1 MAWPRRRGPVG
12 RYIAA
17 DISAMLIQE
26 WRRIR
31 IHAAMPIAMF
41 VAMTMAST
49 SARAGSPGQ
58 IRVHSRPSS
67 IMPTSICGDHIE
79 VMPDGAPADL
89 ATGAGVVGDGLA
101 GAE

>member
-1 MAWPRRRGPVG
+1 
-12 RYIAA
+12 
-17 DISAMLIQE
+17 MLIQE

-67 IMPTSICGDHIE
+67 IMPTSIAATISRQCRTERQLILRPVLGWLVTVWPGRSE
-79 VMPDGAPADL
+79 VRMQK
-89 ATGAGVVGDGLA
+89 
-101 GAE
+101 